1 MNIHEFIIVLFHSFF
16 HNTAKKR
23 DMIPDFQNLPIV
35 EGCSL

>member
-16 HNTAKKR
+16 YTTAKKR
-23 DMIPDFQNLPIV
+23 DKIPDSQNLTIV